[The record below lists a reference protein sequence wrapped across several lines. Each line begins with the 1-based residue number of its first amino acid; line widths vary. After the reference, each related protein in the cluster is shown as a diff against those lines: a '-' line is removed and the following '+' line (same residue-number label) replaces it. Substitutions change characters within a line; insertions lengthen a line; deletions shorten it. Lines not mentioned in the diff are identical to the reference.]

1 MRYQGTTRKIRF
13 FVFEKRQH
21 RQLSDF
27 VENDLC
33 FFSLICNCLHKRCN
47 FFRISKKVVFEKIH
61 LVIKLKYI
69 GYSSWKIELKDFFL
83 RKVLQDFDYS
93 SQAIS
98 MCSNEDFSFL
108 FEGWE
113 NTLLQIR
120 KCTSNTILER
130 FSQWEISWID
140 ESIARIQQW

>member
-1 MRYQGTTRKIRF
+1 MRYQATRRKNQIF
-13 FVFEKRQH
+13 FFKKRQP

-27 VENDLC
+27 VRNDLC

-47 FFRISKKVVFEKIH
+47 FFRIPKKIVFNKVH
-61 LVIKLKYI
+61 LIIKLKYI
-69 GYSSWKIELKDFFL
+69 GYSSWKVELKNFFL
-83 RKVLQDFDYS
+83 RKVFEDFDYS
-93 SQAIS
+93 SEAIP

-113 NTLLQIR
+113 DSLLQIR

-130 FSQWEISWID
+130 FSKWKIRWID
-140 ESIARIQQW
+140 KRIARIQQW